1 MWGLANTW
9 WPCRWHWWCPLV
21 FIFLVELMLCRPV
34 FLLTRALRLPWILSP
49 RNKVL
54 NIYFVTVWWKW
65 PAREVME
72 SGTITSTTLH
82 WHASSHPD
90 DDYHEWV
97 ICFRWRWSWWWWW
110 QSSSLPCTFI
120 NSLFSFFLLLFLVCH
135 KQRLSFFRFLS
146 SLAGMEQQWFLWCE
160 DFTPM
165 WYKGPLTKAS
175 KYHVKD
181 LWW

>member
-1 MWGLANTW
+1 
-9 WPCRWHWWCPLV
+9 
-21 FIFLVELMLCRPV
+21 MLDYV
-34 FLLTRALRLPWILSP
+34 SIKSNFQNFVASSLE
-49 RNKVL
+49 VL
-54 NIYFVTVWWKW
+54 KIYFATVWWKW
-65 PAREVME
+65 PARVE

-97 ICFRWRWSWWWWW
+97 ICFRWRWSWWWWWWWW